1 MLFTF
6 HIWKLLGWLILSRG
20 LGLGLYAMQMHKK
33 QLGIEEIVAH
43 KFCIGMPVFVCV
55 WGDIYSY
62 LDMWRLEMGQEV
74 WVGKQTELGQV
85 CKKGEGSSMRKTGRG
100 CN

>member
-1 MLFTF
+1 MLYTF

-43 KFCIGMPVFVCV
+43 KFSIGMPVFVCV

-62 LDMWRLEMGQEV
+62 LDMVAIRNGAGSLGWRANGTGASLQKRG
-74 WVGKQTELGQV
+74 
-85 CKKGEGSSMRKTGRG
+85 RKFNAEDRKRM
-100 CN
+100 